1 MGLWKACFTCP
12 RLRLPCRQNVWHV
25 VWNGGHLCL
34 PIKKI
39 NNKHDFSF
47 FPFFILHIRKGGLKM
62 EVNGNIK
69 VSWWKLSPP
78 TPPSSYHPF
87 FIRGS
92 TFWIWDKALGIKI
105 GLMKWKVSPK
115 RVGSLT
121 KGGGGGGSTTFFPF
135 SLSWYWR
142 LFDADW
148 NRKLFCSNKSSITG
162 VKIMASQ
169 QTWPPKFYF
178 LSIQFSVSI
187 EMTSHFFS

>member
-1 MGLWKACFTCP
+1 MFKPLFHIWFFFCGLRNNWNWK
-12 RLRLPCRQNVWHV
+12 
-25 VWNGGHLCL
+25 
-34 PIKKI
+34 
-39 NNKHDFSF
+39 NNKIYKESEQILETFKIYSIPRSASICGLYFLAFWFNLILILIWHFDLILISDLSG
-47 FPFFILHIRKGGLKM
+47 FPYKGEG
-62 EVNGNIK
+62 
-69 VSWWKLSPP
+69 
-78 TPPSSYHPF
+78 
-87 FIRGS
+87 
-92 TFWIWDKALGIKI
+92 
-105 GLMKWKVSPK
+105 
-115 RVGSLT
+115 
-121 KGGGGGGSTTFFPF
+121 GGGGGGSTTFFPF